1 MMAADALSECGLE
14 MVSDDSKVWTS
25 LFGSACT
32 TVSEFENIIN
42 NKINKKKK
50 RSNTTGKSRKDEINK
65 EGAIILRDCIIDK
78 LNLLIKKASGQSDK
92 LSLMKRIEFYNSPD
106 FINRFTEQMPT
117 KTGNMRTK
125 YASYFDMLFN
135 VVSKD
140 TEGWRNRFNPYSDQE
155 QCMRAKSVNKKKFN
169 TVVAIQDTP
178 GTNTVCYLCSREILP
193 RATGQK
199 TMECEHILPV
209 SCALSHWWLIKSHK
223 DQTLRPDQLD
233 VLSKEYGWSHRCCN
247 QIKTN
252 SEFIV
257 YDGGKQQYVFNIK
270 LVRTMLH
277 DIKTSTK
284 YDCQIANSRPPP
296 LDINKQ
302 LINIRRTVQPLLN
315 KINQNLNNTSS
326 NDMYDLIC
334 KLKIIS
340 AMSMDSFDSVIS
352 NTTLDYD
359 GTAKTK
365 ATKKGK
371 VTKQRNKDEAVRD
384 AKAEKSQAAATKA
397 EQTSTRAERKKE
409 RDKRKEGVA
418 GSVKPSAA
426 KKRNLT
432 RKQNTGEQRGGSAA
446 EQQTET
452 EYVIED
458 EVAKLLNLINSGLDE
473 EIKSDIEEKYEDLI
487 NNYKYTVF
495 HTNRYGKIVKHKYWI
510 YYGAGEDPESV
521 MNTIRQNATDRT
533 AAEISPEDTSADRTA
548 AEVSSGDTDNQER
561 WVWVNGWYQD
571 YWDYENKGWAS
582 EVDYDNWVRGSGIN
596 KKKKQGRKKRNTRRK
611 KQKRKKK
618 RTTMR
623 KKQRLKK

>member
-1 MMAADALSECGLE
+1 MAANALSECGLK
-14 MVSDDSKVWTS
+14 MVSDDSKVWKS
-25 LFGSACT
+25 LLGSACT
-32 TVSEFENIIN
+32 TVREFENIIN
-42 NKINKKKK
+42 NKIKNKKK
-50 RSNTTGKSRKDEINK
+50 RSKTVGKSRKDEINK

-92 LSLMKRIEFYNSPD
+92 LSLRKRIEFYNSPD
-106 FINRFTEQMPT
+106 FINRFTEQIPT

-125 YASYFDMLFN
+125 YASYFDLLFN

-155 QCMRAKSVNKKKFN
+155 QCMRAKSVNKKNFN

-178 GTNTVCYLCSREILP
+178 GTNTLCYLCSRKILP

-209 SCALSHWWLIKSHK
+209 SCALSHWWLIKSPK
-223 DQTLRPDQLD
+223 DQTLSPDQLD

-302 LINIRRTVQPLLN
+302 LINIRRTVQPLLDQ
-315 KINQNLNNTSS
+315 INQNLNNTSS

-365 ATKKGK
+365 SAKKGQ
-371 VTKQRNKDEAVRD
+371 VTKQRNKEDALRD
-384 AKAEKSQAAATKA
+384 AKTEKSQAAATKA
-397 EQTSTRAERKKE
+397 EQTSTRDQRMKE
-409 RDKRKEGVA
+409 RDKRQEEGVT
-418 GSVKPSAA
+418 GSVKPIAA
-426 KKRNLT
+426 KKSNLT
-432 RKQNTGEQRGGSAA
+432 RKQKTGKRRGGSAA
-446 EQQTET
+446 EQQTDT

-458 EVAKLLNLINSGLDE
+458 EVDKLLNLINSGLDE

-510 YYGAGEDPESV
+510 YYGDGEDPESV
-521 MNTIRQNATDRT
+521 MNTIRKNA
-533 AAEISPEDTSADRTA
+533 ADRTA
-548 AEVSSGDTDNQER
+548 AEVSPEETDEQER

-571 YWDYENKGWAS
+571 YWHYENKGWAS

-596 KKKKQGRKKRNTRRK
+596 KKKKQGRNKRNTRRK
-611 KQKRKKK
+611 KQKRKKN

-623 KKQRLKK
+623 RNKEDHDAKKQRLKK